1 MESAAD
7 HLSALK
13 SHSSAL
19 QKPSLLSPRLRD
31 SVFAFVGSSIA
42 YILWRW
48 SDFLVWDDTSSA
60 GFNAYSNGGHFAL
73 DRAAVIIVEAFGYLQ
88 SDGYRPLSAILRG
101 FGSAYVL
108 ANGPHPGIFII
119 ANGLMCGL
127 VLVLL
132 LRFANKFLARP
143 ASRYFAS
150 FLFLASTPVLT
161 GSLVLFSGIQFLVF
175 VFILATLNVYFSYE
189 KCWDYRWLLILVPV
203 LIVGPWVREFVGI
216 VGPLILVNEFLQRRP
231 VGVISLIAAVGF
243 LHALFPT
250 FLVSLF
256 VPNLPVAFVFNVG
269 NLGNFIAPE
278 SSGATFIE
286 SVRQFHWRI
295 FLDLFSILPPSLVLL
310 AALVFAYR
318 LVFYRT
324 SCGEHWKRDIF
335 LLIFFV
341 GSFLPFLKL
350 FNSQVHLAYSLM
362 PLSVLIAGQVE
373 YIFIKQG
380 APPWSGLRRVLIA
393 IVTVAVL
400 DHAVNIYTV
409 RHVTQDIYGTIISLA
424 RWFQQEVP
432 KGTVVISNAHHLEDI
447 RVYSNGH
454 IDPWAAVGGIP
465 DRTKWLYGPDD
476 YRRFFNS
483 NQRQP
488 VLLLDVRKP
497 KLAGQRGRERV
508 LREVRDPIF
517 AIEKVGKIA
526 TVSSSYFFCDPLRHL
541 LPTSVTAWMGPPDL
555 EFDFYRGPRLKRFPF
570 MRQVAADYYLYRIT
584 GDRVWRWAPH
594 AVLLKQ
600 SYFGFNIVGYRDRVY
615 AIPQSE
621 GAFDLNR
628 LRSDGY
634 SQSFEGEDVENVVTA
649 IQSSVA
655 ATDRQILEPDQ

>member
-7 HLSALK
+7 HLRTSKRPASAL
-13 SHSSAL
+13 AN
-19 QKPSLLSPRLRD
+19 PSFLNHQLRN
-31 SVFAFVGSSIA
+31 SLFVFLGSSIGF
-42 YILWRW
+42 ILWRW
-48 SDFLVWDDTSSA
+48 SSFIVWDDTSSA

-73 DRAAVIIVEAFGYLQ
+73 SRAAVIIEEAFGYVQ
-88 SDGYRPLSAILRG
+88 SDGYRPISAIVRG

-108 ANGPHPGIFII
+108 AYGPHPGIFII
-119 ANGLMCGL
+119 ANSLICGL

-132 LRFANKFLARP
+132 LRFGREFLAWP
-143 ASRYFAS
+143 ISRYLAS

-175 VFILATLNVYFSYE
+175 AFILATLNVYFSYE
-189 KCWDYRWLLILVPV
+189 KCRNPRWLLILGPL
-203 LIVGPWVREFVGI
+203 LIIGPWVREFVGI
-216 VGPLILVNEFLQRRP
+216 AAPLILFNERLHGRP
-231 VGVISLIAAVGF
+231 VGLITFIAAAGF

-250 FLVSLF
+250 FLLSF
-256 VPNLPVAFVFNVG
+256 FIPTLPIAFVFTIG

-278 SSGATFIE
+278 PSSATFME
-286 SVRQFHWRI
+286 LVGQLHWRI

-318 LVFYRT
+318 QASDRT
-324 SCGEHWKRDIF
+324 NCREHWKRDIF
-335 LLIFFV
+335 LLIFFA

-373 YIFIKQG
+373 YIFRRQG
-380 APPWSGLRRVLIA
+380 PLQRSGRRGVLIA
-393 IVTVAVL
+393 IVTIAVL
-400 DHAVNIYTV
+400 DHATNIYTV

-424 RWFQQEVP
+424 GWFQQEVP

-447 RVYSNGH
+447 RMYSSGH

-476 YRRFFNS
+476 YHRFFGS

-488 VLLLDVRKP
+488 VFLLDVRKP

-517 AIEKVGKIA
+517 GIEMIGKLA
-526 TVSSSYFFCDPLRHL
+526 HVSSVYFFVDPLRLL
-541 LPTSVTAWMGPPDL
+541 LPTRVTAWTGPPDL
-555 EFDFYRGPRLKRFPF
+555 EFDFYRGPRLKRTPF
-570 MRQVAADYYLYRIT
+570 LREVAVGYYLYRVT

-594 AVLLKQ
+594 AVLLKE
-600 SYFGFNIVGYRDRVY
+600 SYFNFNIVGYRDRVY

-621 GAFDLNR
+621 GAFDPTR
-628 LRSDGY
+628 VRSGGY
-634 SQSFEGEDVENVVTA
+634 SQSFEGDDVESVVTA

-655 ATDRQILEPDQ
+655 TTDRQKLESGR